1 MLDNFIKSYAQKVT
15 KLSLFVA
22 IATVIVVV
30 MSAMG
35 GKNLFFNNDYRIFFS
50 PDDEKLLAFEN
61 LQDTY
66 TKNDNVIFVLA
77 PKEGEVFTP
86 NTLAAIEDLTDRAW
100 KTPYSIRVDS
110 LSNYQLS
117 ESIED
122 DMSVGDLYEDGASLS
137 SEDIQKI
144 KEVSLSEPLLLHRLI
159 SEKADVTALNITM
172 EFPLEEANEAG
183 EMVLSDP
190 TKQVEE
196 V

>member
-1 MLDNFIKSYAQKVT
+1 
-15 KLSLFVA
+15 
-22 IATVIVVV
+22 

-77 PKEGEVFTP
+77 PKDGEVFTP

-122 DMSVGDLYEDGASLS
+122 DMSVGDP
-137 SEDIQKI
+137 K
-144 KEVSLSEPLLLHRLI
+144 KP
-159 SEKADVTALNITM
+159 M
-172 EFPLEEANEAG
+172 
-183 EMVLSDP
+183 
-190 TKQVEE
+190 
-196 V
+196 